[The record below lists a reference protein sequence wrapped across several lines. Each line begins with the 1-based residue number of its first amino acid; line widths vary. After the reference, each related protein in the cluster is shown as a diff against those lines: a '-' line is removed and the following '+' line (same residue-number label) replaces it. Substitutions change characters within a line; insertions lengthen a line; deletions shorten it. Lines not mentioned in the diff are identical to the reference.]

1 MIFYHL
7 AIFFVS
13 IVLFSFSIA
22 GYGSLM
28 RLKNENNFF
37 IDIFLGFTII
47 SFIVTI
53 FHFFFKINFTISSL
67 IFFTGLVIYFKKKIL
82 IFHLNF

>member
-1 MIFYHL
+1 MIFFHII
-7 AIFFVS
+7 IFFVS
-13 IVLFSFSIA
+13 IILFSVSIA
-22 GYGSLM
+22 GYGSLI
-28 RLKNENNFF
+28 RLKNENDFF

-53 FHFFFKINFTISSL
+53 FHFFFKINLAISSL

-82 IFHLNF
+82 IFHLNL